1 MPGLWGSLTQKGSDS
16 RANGLQHVRCRCA
29 YWLLTAPEQASTKW
43 RWAHE
48 GAYTIPRSDA
58 RNRGR
63 ETQEAGDALD
73 LKVEAVLDGMR
84 A

>member
-1 MPGLWGSLTQKGSDS
+1 VSLRKLALDGTRTGL
-16 RANGLQHVRCRCA
+16 H
-29 YWLLTAPEQASTKW
+29 
-43 RWAHE
+43 
-48 GAYTIPRSDA
+48 
-58 RNRGR
+58 RGR